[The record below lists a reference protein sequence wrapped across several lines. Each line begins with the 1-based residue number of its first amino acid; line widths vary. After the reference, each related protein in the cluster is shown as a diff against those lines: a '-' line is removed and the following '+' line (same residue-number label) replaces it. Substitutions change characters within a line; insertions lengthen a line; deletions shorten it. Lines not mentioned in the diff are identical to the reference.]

1 MRPLLALLLPL
12 LLSTSALAQLGLHP
26 PKADWQRLSTPE
38 ANILYTPS
46 YAARAQRIANLLH
59 AMRLRHDQTV
69 GDRHYNFDLVLQT
82 PNLNIN
88 GYVGLAPF
96 RSEFFLTSPQQPNLL
111 SNSDWADLLAIHEF
125 RHVQQLSNERR
136 GITRLASYLFG
147 QLGWAGFAGLATPN
161 WYREGD
167 AVVMETALT
176 NAGRGATPA
185 FSSTLRAL
193 LDEGINYSYARAR
206 NNSLKRNIPDHYR
219 YGYNTIT
226 YARGRF
232 GEQVW
237 EDVLHDG
244 ASYKGLF
251 YPFSR
256 NLKKATGLGT
266 RKMYRAALDGLAE
279 RQDSQLQARA
289 PFVAGEPIG
298 PDYRAVT
305 NYRFP
310 QADGQGRLY
319 ALRAG
324 YQHTPDLVRIDPE
337 TGREEKVVPVGIQRE
352 PYVDVHGKYAVWMEN
367 RNHPRYTN
375 QGFSDVF
382 LYDLQREQKFRLS
395 KNQKYFSPSLSWD
408 NQLIAVVE
416 EDVFAGELHLVILNT
431 SDGSVSQRT
440 ALPGANSIA
449 LPKFLPDNQSVV
461 FYEKTF
467 DGTAIK
473 QVDLTTQEITTVL
486 PYTWE
491 PLGNLQTTANGF
503 VIYGSGRDG
512 IDNAYQL
519 DPATGRRVQLTNVRI
534 GAEDPYLPPDGTLVY
549 TEATPKGMRLRQLRL
564 AATSE
569 KALQPGLPGGLLP
582 EANNAFQRA
591 PTYSLDAYPL
601 TDNVPDSTYASEDV
615 SDTWYGPR
623 LHSWS
628 VVGDAVAPGIGVAMS
643 NALQTFTVD
652 LTGRYNINE
661 ERPVIGFGVAY
672 GGLPVVLR
680 AGVNFFDRR
689 YFNTML
695 TDTSLQFNV
704 QEFNQ
709 TAISLTAS
717 LPLSWVAGEFSYGLA
732 PSLGVTRFRLGAD
745 REGSVPGNFTGGQ
758 VGFVAQVLQRRA
770 RQQVQSRL
778 GAALRVNYQN
788 TVSEAE
794 LGESFH
800 LESRV
805 WLPGIWRTH
814 SFRLEA
820 DYQRENTRNAY
831 QYVDRF
837 QYARGY
843 DVSFADNV
851 YCLRMDYELPV
862 LHPDIGILGIW
873 YLQRVRLNGFY
884 DYGQYEIPGFG
895 RQTMSSVGAEVF
907 LDQVIFNNL
916 GISGG
921 LRVSYLLEDARFGNT
936 AGVADFSFVLS
947 QRF

>member
-1 MRPLLALLLPL
+1 MRPLLTLLLTL
-12 LLSTSALAQLGLHP
+12 LLSTSAHAQLGQHP
-26 PKADWQRLSTPE
+26 PTANWQKLTTPE
-38 ANILYTPS
+38 ANILYPPT

-59 AMRLRHDQTV
+59 AMRLRHDETV
-69 GDRHYNFDLVLQT
+69 GNQHYNFDLVLQT

-193 LDEGINYSYARAR
+193 LDEGVNYSYARAR

-237 EDVLHDG
+237 EEVLHDG
-244 ASYKGLF
+244 AAYKGLL

-266 RKMYRAALDGLAE
+266 RAMYRAALDDLAE

-289 PFVAGEPIG
+289 PFLAGEPIG

-310 QADGQGRLY
+310 QADGKGLLY

-324 YQHTPDLVRIDPE
+324 FQHTPDLVRIDPE
-337 TGREEKVVPVGIQRE
+337 TGREEIVVPVGIQRE

-382 LYDLQREQKFRLS
+382 LYDLERKQKFRLS
-395 KNQKYFSPSLSWD
+395 KNQKYFSPTLSWD
-408 NQLIAVVE
+408 NELIAVVE
-416 EDVFAGELHLVILNT
+416 EDVFAGTLHLVILNT
-431 SDGSVSQRT
+431 SDGSVRQRI
-440 ALPGANSIA
+440 AVPGANSIA
-449 LPKFLPDNQSVV
+449 LPKFLPDNQAVV

-467 DGTAIK
+467 EGTAIK
-473 QVDLTTQEITTVL
+473 RVDLSTEAITTIL
-486 PYTWE
+486 PHTWE
-491 PLGNLQTTANGF
+491 ALGNLQTTADGLI
-503 VIYGSGRDG
+503 IYGSGRDG

-519 DPATGRRVQLTNVRI
+519 DPTTGRRVQLTNVRI
-534 GAEDPYLPPDGTLVY
+534 GAEDPYLLPDGALAY
-549 TEATPKGMRLRQLRL
+549 TEATPKGMRLRRLRL
-564 AATSE
+564 GATSE
-569 KALQPGLPGGLLP
+569 KSLQPGLPGGLLP
-582 EANNAFQRA
+582 EADNAFQRA
-591 PTYSLDAYPL
+591 ASYSLDAFPL
-601 TDNVPDSTYASEDV
+601 TDNVPDSTYASGDV

-623 LHSWS
+623 FHSWS

-643 NALQTFTVD
+643 NSLQTFTVD
-652 LTGRYNINE
+652 VSGRYNINE
-661 ERPVIGFGVAY
+661 ERPVLSGGVAY

-680 AGVNFFDRR
+680 AGISYFDRR
-689 YFNTML
+689 YFSTTL
-695 TDTSLQFNV
+695 TDTALLFNV
-704 QEFNQ
+704 QEYNQ
-709 TAISLTAS
+709 TALSLTAS
-717 LPLSWVAGEFSYGLA
+717 LPLSWVAGEFSYGVV
-732 PSLGVTRFRLGAD
+732 PSLGVTHFLLGAD
-745 REGSVPGNFTGGQ
+745 REGAVPSNFTGGQ
-758 VGFVAQVLQRRA
+758 VGLVAQILQRRA

-788 TVSEAE
+788 TVSTAD
-794 LGESFH
+794 LGQSLH

-805 WLPGIWRTH
+805 WLPGLWRTH

-820 DYQRENTRNAY
+820 DYQRENTRNPY

-843 DVSFADNV
+843 SVNFADKA
-851 YCLRMDYELPV
+851 YCLRADYELPV
-862 LHPDIGILGIW
+862 WHPDISLWGIW

-884 DYGQYEIPGFG
+884 DYGQYEVPGFG
-895 RQTMSSVGAEVF
+895 EQTMSSVGVELF

-916 GISGG
+916 GLSGG
-921 LRVSYLLEDARFGNT
+921 IRYSYLLEDARFGGEGGT
-936 AGVADFSFVLS
+936 ADISFVVS